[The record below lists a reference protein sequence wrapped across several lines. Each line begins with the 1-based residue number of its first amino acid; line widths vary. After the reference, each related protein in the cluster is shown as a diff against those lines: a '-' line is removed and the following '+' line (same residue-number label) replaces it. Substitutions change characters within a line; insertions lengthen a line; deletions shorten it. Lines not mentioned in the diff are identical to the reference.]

1 MPGILIDRLTAD
13 LPSMPKSQARRLAMG
28 IADGLAVAG
37 LSSVVGQ
44 VPTLR
49 IDLTAEAAA
58 EADGLAKR
66 IVSEVV
72 RQLRQS
78 P

>member
-1 MPGILIDRLTAD
+1 VPGILIDRLTAD
-13 LPSMPKSQARRLAMG
+13 LPSMPESQARRLAMG
-28 IADGLAVAG
+28 IVDGLAVAG
-37 LSSVVGQ
+37 LSGVVGQ
-44 VPTLR
+44 VPALR

-66 IVSEVV
+66 IISEIV